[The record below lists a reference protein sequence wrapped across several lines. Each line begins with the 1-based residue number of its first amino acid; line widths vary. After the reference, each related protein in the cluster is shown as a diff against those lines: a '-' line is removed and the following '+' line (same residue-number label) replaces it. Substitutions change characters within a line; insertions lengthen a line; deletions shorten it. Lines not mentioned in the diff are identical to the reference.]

1 MIQLILTLKM
11 TTTQVVETSVT
22 VNNNSPIHDYVHPDD
37 RPQPSYEHTKLLVK
51 EENLPV
57 PDDGLGHFKKFNV
70 FAFCR
75 SVDPS
80 EALHMPGVRTYIG
93 ADDVPGS
100 NRTGAVIYD
109 EELFA
114 TEKVIL
120 LNKCL
125 SYS

>member
-1 MIQLILTLKM
+1 MIQLTLTLKM
-11 TTTQVVETSVT
+11 TSVQDIDTPVT
-22 VNNNSPIHDYVHPDD
+22 VNNNSPIQDYVHTDD
-37 RPQPSYEHTKLLVK
+37 RTQPTYEHKKLLVK
-51 EENLPV
+51 EENLTV
-57 PDDGLGHFKKFNV
+57 ADEGLGLFKKFNIFV
-70 FAFCR
+70 FCR

-125 SYS
+125 PYS

>member
-11 TTTQVVETSVT
+11 TTTQVVETSVN
-22 VNNNSPIHDYVHPDD
+22 VNNSSPIHDYVHPDD

-57 PDDGLGHFKKFNV
+57 PDEGLGHFKKFNV
-70 FAFCR
+70 FAFGR

-80 EALHMPGVRTYIG
+80 EALLMPGVRTYIG

>member
-1 MIQLILTLKM
+1 MDIL
-11 TTTQVVETSVT
+11 
-22 VNNNSPIHDYVHPDD
+22 
-37 RPQPSYEHTKLLVK
+37 
-51 EENLPV
+51 
-57 PDDGLGHFKKFNV
+57 KKFNV
-70 FAFCR
+70 FAFGR

-80 EALHMPGVRTYIG
+80 EALLMPGVRTYIG

-125 SYS
+125 LYS

>member
-1 MIQLILTLKM
+1 MSMQ
-11 TTTQVVETSVT
+11 
-22 VNNNSPIHDYVHPDD
+22 
-37 RPQPSYEHTKLLVK
+37 SYWSKKKIYLSQTK
-51 EENLPV
+51 P
-57 PDDGLGHFKKFNV
+57 GLNV
-70 FAFCR
+70 FSFCR

-80 EALHMPGVRTYIG
+80 EALRMPGVRTYIG

-114 TEKVIL
+114 TEKVML

-125 SYS
+125 PYS

>member
-1 MIQLILTLKM
+1 MSTTAVLFTITFTRTIVLNLVMSIQSYWSKKKIYLSQTKGLDIL
-11 TTTQVVETSVT
+11 
-22 VNNNSPIHDYVHPDD
+22 
-37 RPQPSYEHTKLLVK
+37 
-51 EENLPV
+51 
-57 PDDGLGHFKKFNV
+57 KKFNV
-70 FAFCR
+70 FAFGR

-80 EALHMPGVRTYIG
+80 EALLMPGVRTYIG

-125 SYS
+125 LYS

>member
-1 MIQLILTLKM
+1 MSIRQSLSTTTVLFATTFTRTFILNLLKCIQSYWSKKKICLSQTKGLDILT
-11 TTTQVVETSVT
+11 
-22 VNNNSPIHDYVHPDD
+22 
-37 RPQPSYEHTKLLVK
+37 
-51 EENLPV
+51 
-57 PDDGLGHFKKFNV
+57 KFNV

-80 EALHMPGVRTYIG
+80 EALHMPGVRAYIG
-93 ADDVPGS
+93 ADDVPDS

>member
-1 MIQLILTLKM
+1 MSIQSNWSKKKIYLS
-11 TTTQVVETSVT
+11 Q
-22 VNNNSPIHDYVHPDD
+22 
-37 RPQPSYEHTKLLVK
+37 TKA
-51 EENLPV
+51 
-57 PDDGLGHFKKFNV
+57 GLNV
-70 FAFCR
+70 FGFCR

-120 LNKCL
+120 LNNCL
-125 SYS
+125 PYS